1 MKHKLSKEIKVLIY
15 SMVIN
20 FGVSTMK
27 VLGGAL
33 CNSKSMISDGFHS
46 LSDFITDIVAILGS
60 KISHK
65 RANKRYPFGF
75 GRMEYLTD
83 IFIGITIF
91 LLGVYSIF
99 NSFTKVNHSTNII
112 CLIII
117 VLSMLLK
124 TINSKILMKQGIESN
139 SPILISSSKESFDD
153 VASSIGVLVVI
164 ILEQFSSIIPIF
176 KYADIVGGV
185 IIGLLIIRTSIH
197 LLKDNV
203 ISLIGQTEENE
214 QITEK
219 IKEIISEFKSIKF
232 SSLKLIKNGTYY
244 QAEIEINCDDNM
256 RIKQLLKIEKNI
268 ISKIKSHNLDIKYV
282 DVDVVPREN

>member
-15 SMVIN
+15 SMIIN

-214 QITEK
+214 KITEK
-219 IKEIISEFKSIKF
+219 IKEIVSEFKSIKF

>member
-1 MKHKLSKEIKVLIY
+1 
-15 SMVIN
+15 
-20 FGVSTMK
+20 
-27 VLGGAL
+27 
-33 CNSKSMISDGFHS
+33 
-46 LSDFITDIVAILGS
+46 
-60 KISHK
+60 
-65 RANKRYPFGF
+65 
-75 GRMEYLTD
+75 
-83 IFIGITIF
+83 
-91 LLGVYSIF
+91 
-99 NSFTKVNHSTNII
+99 
-112 CLIII
+112 
-117 VLSMLLK
+117 MLLK

-219 IKEIISEFKSIKF
+219 IKEIVSEFKSIKF

>member
-1 MKHKLSKEIKVLIY
+1 MEHKLSKEIKVLLY
-15 SMVIN
+15 SMIIN

-83 IFIGITIF
+83 IFIGVTIF

-99 NSFTKVNHSTNII
+99 NSFTKVNYSTNII

-117 VLSMLLK
+117 IISMLLK

-164 ILEQFSSIIPIF
+164 ILEQFSSIIPIL

-214 QITEK
+214 RINEK
-219 IKEIISEFKSIKF
+219 IKEIVSEFKSIKF
-232 SSLKLIKNGTYY
+232 SNLKLIKNGTYY
-244 QAEIEINCDDNM
+244 QAELEINCDDNM
-256 RIKQLLKIEKNI
+256 RIKQLLKIEKNL

>member
-176 KYADIVGGV
+176 KYVDIVGGV

-214 QITEK
+214 RITEK

>member
-1 MKHKLSKEIKVLIY
+1 MEHKLSKEIKVLLY
-15 SMVIN
+15 SMIIN
-20 FGVSTMK
+20 FGVSAMK
-27 VLGGAL
+27 VLGGTL

-83 IFIGITIF
+83 IFIGVTIF

-99 NSFTKVNHSTNII
+99 NSFTKVNYSTNII

-117 VLSMLLK
+117 IISMLLK

-164 ILEQFSSIIPIF
+164 ILEQFSSIIPIL

-214 QITEK
+214 RINEK
-219 IKEIISEFKSIKF
+219 IKEIVSEFKSIKF
-232 SSLKLIKNGTYY
+232 SNLKLIKNGTYY
-244 QAEIEINCDDNM
+244 QAELEINCDDNM
-256 RIKQLLKIEKNI
+256 RIKQLLKVEKNL